1 MDSTVSVGTL
11 ILVSLLSGVAGALL
25 SGLFALI
32 NAGRQR
38 KADRDAETHR
48 FEAQMREARVERLRG
63 DLQSLVRTSLLLDR
77 AADAVMNPANVA
89 DINALMKEANA
100 KYEEAIAGLVL
111 DPDGEVLA
119 RTVTAISRDFL
130 MLQVSLNRQLTLVQQ
145 RGVAAV
151 DESKRVDADRQKLH
165 DSVQSVI
172 AQARTLITKLTGTVP
187 TLAQPHD

>member
-130 MLQVSLNRQLTLVQQ
+130 MLQLSINRQLTLVQQ
-145 RGVAAV
+145 RSPAAA
-151 DESKRVDADRQKLH
+151 DESKRVDDDRQKLH
-165 DSVQSVI
+165 DSVQSVV

-187 TLAQPHD
+187 TLAQPHE